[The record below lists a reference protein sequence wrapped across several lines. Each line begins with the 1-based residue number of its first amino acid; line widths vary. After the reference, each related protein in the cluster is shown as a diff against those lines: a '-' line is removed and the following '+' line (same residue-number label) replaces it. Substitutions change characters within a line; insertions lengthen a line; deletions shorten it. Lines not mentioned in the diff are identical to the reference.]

1 MMETKNKPIPAR
13 EMHKIVWISMGVLT
27 LFFVS
32 FPISMWRVS
41 QKEKFLGS
49 HVKSFTIEGQNPA
62 NAVANAVAKGLAQ
75 PAIASSS
82 ALPAANNSYLGVDS
96 QKKLPD
102 KSPKVLPFTN
112 TSTET
117 AIASS
122 PTDKT
127 VQAVPVSAGQQQ
139 VQAVDGT
146 NQTAEITDRVKLDEL
161 ALKVY
166 DRIDRTWQTSPTF
179 NQNLVYRVTTSQ
191 DGAIGNFE
199 PLNQPAKDYTQ
210 ETPLPNLLKSPETS
224 SNNAA
229 PVAKFT
235 VVFAPTGTLEVN
247 P

>member
-1 MMETKNKPIPAR
+1 METKNKPLPAR
-13 EMHKIVWISMGVLT
+13 EMHKIVWVSVGVLT
-27 LFFVS
+27 LFFIT
-32 FPISMWRVS
+32 FPIAMWRVS
-41 QKEKFLGS
+41 QKEKFRGF
-49 HVKSFTIEGQNPA
+49 HVKSFTIEGKNP
-62 NAVANAVAKGLAQ
+62 ANAVAKGLAQ

-82 ALPAANNSYLGVDS
+82 ALVSTNNSSLAVDS
-96 QKKLPD
+96 QKKLPEN
-102 KSPKVLPFTN
+102 SPQVVPFTN

-127 VQAVPVSAGQQQ
+127 VQAVPVSAGQQE
-139 VQAVDGT
+139 VLAVDAT
-146 NQTAEITDRVKLDEL
+146 NQTAEITDRLKLDEL

-166 DRIDRTWQTSPTF
+166 DRIDRSWQTSPTF
-179 NQNLVYRVTTSQ
+179 TQNLVDRVTTSQ

-199 PLNQPAKDYTQ
+199 PLNQPAKDYTK

>member
-1 MMETKNKPIPAR
+1 MDTKNKPLPAR
-13 EMHKIVWISMGVLT
+13 EMHKIVWVSVGVLT
-27 LFFVS
+27 LFFMT
-32 FPISMWRVS
+32 FPIAMWRVS
-41 QKEKFLGS
+41 QKEKFRGF
-49 HVKSFTIEGQNPA
+49 HVKSLTIEKQNPA
-62 NAVANAVAKGLAQ
+62 NAVTNGLAQ

-82 ALPAANNSYLGVDS
+82 ALPAANNSYLALDS

-102 KSPKVLPFTN
+102 KSPEVVPFTN
-112 TSTET
+112 TSPET

-122 PTDKT
+122 RTDKT
-127 VQAVPVSAGQQQ
+127 VQAVPVSPGQQE

-146 NQTAEITDRVKLDEL
+146 NQTAEITDSVKLEEL
-161 ALKVY
+161 AVKVY

-210 ETPLPNLLKSPETS
+210 ETPLPNLLKSSETS
-224 SNNAA
+224 SNSAA

>member
-1 MMETKNKPIPAR
+1 VT
-13 EMHKIVWISMGVLT
+13 
-27 LFFVS
+27 

-49 HVKSFTIEGQNPA
+49 HVKSLTIEGQNPA
-62 NAVANAVAKGLAQ
+62 NAVANAVTNGLAQ

-82 ALPAANNSYLGVDS
+82 ALPAANNSSLALDS

-102 KSPKVLPFTN
+102 KSPEVLPFTN

-122 PTDKT
+122 RTDKT
-127 VQAVPVSAGQQQ
+127 VQAIPVSAGQQE
-139 VQAVDGT
+139 VQAVDRT
-146 NQTAEITDRVKLDEL
+146 NQTAEITDSVKLDEL

-166 DRIDRTWQTSPTF
+166 DRIDRSWQTSPTF
-179 NQNLVYRVTTSQ
+179 NQNLVYRVSTSQ
-191 DGAIGNFE
+191 DGAIANFE
-199 PLNQPAKDYTQ
+199 PLNQPAKDYTK
-210 ETPLPNLLKSPETS
+210 ETPLPNLLKSSETS
-224 SNNAA
+224 SSNSEA

>member
-1 MMETKNKPIPAR
+1 
-13 EMHKIVWISMGVLT
+13 MHKIVLVSVGVLT
-27 LFFVS
+27 LFFMT
-32 FPISMWRVS
+32 FPIAMWRVS
-41 QKEKFLGS
+41 QKEKFRGF
-49 HVKSFTIEGQNPA
+49 HVKSLTIEGQNPA
-62 NAVANAVAKGLAQ
+62 NAVANVVAKGLAE

-82 ALPAANNSYLGVDS
+82 SLPAANNSYLALDS

-102 KSPKVLPFTN
+102 KSPEVVPFTN

-122 PTDKT
+122 RTDKT
-127 VQAVPVSAGQQQ
+127 VQAVPVSAGQQE
-139 VQAVDGT
+139 VQAVDRT
-146 NQTAEITDRVKLDEL
+146 NQTAEITDSVKLDEL

-166 DRIDRTWQTSPTF
+166 DRIDRSWQTSPTF

-210 ETPLPNLLKSPETS
+210 ETPLPNLLKSSETS
-224 SNNAA
+224 NSNSAA